1 MLAIKA
7 YGCQRIPALYAPW
20 RCAGQRVFRGP
31 EESRGVLKSSEDFLR
46 NHKAS
51 CGTQHNLTEPS
62 GILWFYMGSQAALR
76 KPEEP
81 PGGSTQS
88 SGILKKLTGS

>member
-1 MLAIKA
+1 MFASKA

-31 EESRGVLKSSEDFLR
+31 EESRGVLKSPEDFLR

-51 CGTQHNLTEPS
+51 CGTQHNLTESS
-62 GILWFYMGSQAALR
+62 GILWVLYGVPSGP
-76 KPEEP
+76 PEA
-81 PGGSTQS
+81 
-88 SGILKKLTGS
+88 